1 MRRKNNIKIILLED
15 VKGVG
20 KKGQTINASDG
31 YARNFILTKKLGVE
45 ATPANMN
52 TLKLQQKA
60 EEKRKAEEL
69 AQARAAAE
77 KLENITVNIAV
88 KTGEGGKLFGSV
100 TNKEIAAALE
110 KQHGLKIDK
119 KKIVLADQIK
129 MVGERHVEVKLHP
142 QVTAELKVKITEA

>member
-1 MRRKNNIKIILLED
+1 MKIILLED

-31 YARNFILTKKLGVE
+31 YARNFILPKKLGVE

-77 KLENITVNIAV
+77 KLENLIVNIAV